1 MATYD
6 YDLFDSVVF
15 GVSAGLTQALFQTA
29 EGADATHT
37 RQFTNMRGAGSLPS
51 GEEFLVQSIHVI
63 SEGAPVEADI
73 EKLYQDSWLEFVLNN
88 LSILRSPLRVFASHS
103 DWSGQYTQAAAAA
116 GTIIGAVGMGRNLG
130 IPILIK
136 GGTAF
141 KVNVYNG
148 TALSAN
154 ATLRCMLRGQLKLGQ

>member
-1 MATYD
+1 MPATFD

-15 GVSAGLTQALFQTA
+15 GTTAALIQALFQTA

-37 RQFTNMRGAGSLPS
+37 RQFTNMRGAGSLPTAES
-51 GEEFLVQSIHVI
+51 FTVRSIHVV
-63 SEGAPVEADI
+63 SEVSPPQADI
-73 EKLYQDSWLEFVLNN
+73 EKIYQDSWLEFILNN
-88 LSILRSPLRVFASHS
+88 LSILRSPLRMFASSS
-103 DWSGQYTQAAAAA
+103 DWYGHFTQAAAADITVLGA
-116 GTIIGAVGMGRNLG
+116 GGMGRNLA
-130 IPILIK
+130 IPVVIP

-154 ATLRCMLRGQLKLGQ
+154 HTLRVLLRGDLKIA